1 MNDKV
6 EFLEFE
12 LDSLQTLRED
22 DDLALATIDLL
33 HLGVNRNSCNISKE
47 CVEASKNS
55 FYNKPII
62 YRYNNKMSPKLATDF
77 EEHSRD
83 GDPTMNIAG
92 HIPYNSNIEYV
103 ERDGKT
109 YVRVMCIIHKVYLPS
124 LMRILSRK
132 DGSTKVS
139 IEIAVLDGDKGD
151 NGILD
156 IHAFKLRGVCLLGEE
171 ILEGIEGSQLNVFKF
186 SEDKY
191 NDYYVKAFAQSKDYF
206 SGWVYVPSTRSYQK
220 IDVDKKD
227 GVAMFASE
235 IIKIDKSKE
244 ALSDKPWGDV
254 DKTDLRN
261 KVLSAANSKELVG
274 AVYLLVES
282 GWEDSP
288 STKLKYPVMEIEN
301 GKAFYNRHALSSAL
315 GYARAEGEIAVVDK
329 VEEIYK
335 SLDIDDERKENSF
348 MEIENKLDEHNKD
361 LEEIRDDAEAQ
372 EDDVKEELNESL
384 QEEMPEEKPEDCE
397 DNAIEP
403 DDEGEEGLEDDVDAD
418 KDYWKKKAEENAAQL
433 EEMNKR
439 LMALEKEKEMAC
451 MDELLK
457 EYGVCLE
464 ENAMQSF
471 RDMMENVSID
481 EFSAKLYEHVAKC
494 AKEEKMNA
502 CGGQQFSYMPSNVG
516 VQIDSEITLAN
527 MSKKYSK
534 K

>member
-1 MNDKV
+1 MADNV
-6 EFLEFE
+6 ELLEFE
-12 LDSLQTLRED
+12 LDSLRTLRED
-22 DDLALATIDLL
+22 DDLALAEIDLL
-33 HLGVNRNSCNISKE
+33 HLGVNRNSCDISKE
-47 CVEASKNS
+47 CVECSKDS

-62 YRYNNKMSPKLATDF
+62 YRYNNKLSPRMATDF

-92 HIPYNSNIEYV
+92 HIPYNSSIKYV
-103 ERDGKT
+103 ERNGKT
-109 YVRVMCIIHKVYLPS
+109 YVRVMCVIHKAYLPG
-124 LMRILSRK
+124 LMRILERK
-132 DGSTKVS
+132 DGNTKVS
-139 IEIAVLDGDKGD
+139 IEIVVLDGERSD
-151 NGILD
+151 NGVLKINS
-156 IHAFKLRGVCLLGEE
+156 FKLRGVCLLGDD
-171 ILEGIEGSQLNVFKF
+171 ILEGIEGSQLNVVKF
-186 SEDKY
+186 SEANY
-191 NDYYVKAFAQSKDYF
+191 NDYYIKAVTESKDYF
-206 SGWVYVPSTRSYQK
+206 NGWIYTPSTHTYSYK
-220 IDVDKKD
+220 
-227 GVAMFASE
+227 FASE
-235 IIKIDKSKE
+235 SIVIDKSKE
-244 ALSDKPWGDV
+244 ALSDKPWGEV

-261 KVLSAANSKELVG
+261 KVLSASNAKALVS

-288 STKLKYPVMEIEN
+288 STKLKYPVMEIKN

-315 GYARAEGEIAVVDK
+315 GYAKAEGETEVADK

-335 SLDIDDERKENSF
+335 NLDIDEDRKENSF
-348 MEIENKLDEHNKD
+348 MEEIENKLDEHNED

-384 QEEMPEEKPEDCE
+384 DEMPENCE
-397 DNAIEP
+397 ENAIEP
-403 DDEGEEGLEDDVDAD
+403 HDEGEEGLEDDVDAD

-451 MDELLK
+451 MDELLE

-471 RDMMENVSID
+471 KDMMQDMSID
-481 EFSAKLYEHVAKC
+481 QFSAKLYEHVAKC
-494 AKEEKMNA
+494 AREEKMNA
-502 CGGQQFSYMPSNVG
+502 CGNQSFSHMPSNNG
-516 VQIDSEITLAN
+516 VQVDLKPTLAN